1 MGDHDIAVMA
11 AVLDAVRALQLAGVP
26 ITTPTKRMGAN
37 VLLAFEVAD
46 LTIRVIRQGG
56 RMNNGRP

>member
-46 LTIRVIRQGG
+46 LTIRVIRQDG